1 LRRHYGNER
10 IYNHWD
16 PTQRVQVD
24 LYATPQTDDD
34 GREIRLYT
42 SDGRKVHRR
51 DAFTDP
57 DDKECGI
64 LIDLRTIGNLYVQGD
79 DPDFQEEPATLVSAY
94 PQAYL
99 RSYGHIQA
107 SGIMWPFHRILDGI
121 QANVGKPVQRLSSD
135 DDSDDSHNE
144 DSELESD
151 SDSPRM
157 KAVFGIGSQGYNEL
171 SHRIAPRAGAHDV
184 QKGMITAALAG
195 AYTLPHDGL
204 GQRSA
209 RRHFDDCARMLPID
223 RFKAKISHADC
234 PRALR
239 MEQIYYV
246 DIFALKKGKATG
258 K

>member
-1 LRRHYGNER
+1 
-10 IYNHWD
+10 
-16 PTQRVQVD
+16 V
-24 LYATPQTDDD
+24 TPQNYED

-57 DDKECGI
+57 DEKECGI
-64 LIDLRTIGNLYVQGD
+64 LIDLRSVGNLYIHRD
-79 DPDFQEEPATLVSAY
+79 DDSDFQEEPATIVSAY

-107 SGIMWPFHRILDGI
+107 SGVMWPFHKILEEI
-121 QANVGKPVQRLSSD
+121 QANIGKAVHGHNSD
-135 DDSDDSHNE
+135 E
-144 DSELESD
+144 DSEDSYSDVESD
-151 SDSPRM
+151 IDSPRM
-157 KAVFGIGSQGYNEL
+157 KPVYGIGSQGYNEL
-171 SHRIAPRAGAHDV
+171 SHRVAPRAGAHDI

-195 AYTLPHDGL
+195 SYALPHDGV

-209 RRHFDDCARMLPID
+209 IRHFDDCARMLPID